1 MNKLLRTHPGES
13 FAMND
18 QEGSNPVDPRPKR
31 LANQFR
37 IEFAETTD
45 RHAVIDTAPQKIE
58 RLHAWGVRIC
68 VLLLVESF
76 GNRHHERRP
85 VMMGIFK
92 AELDVGNQ
100 APLEALDRIA
110 GQLLN
115 AHQHLPEAG
124 KSLLANLF
132 EQFRFILE
140 IQVDGRRGIFDFVGD
155 AAHGDVFIALFD
167 EEFAG
172 RVEDLLAQ
180 ELFLPRLAFF
190 NAQRNSLTPLSIFTS
205 SYPVKPFFPFSSLE
219 TSGVRRSLASRNARP
234 ARWRP

>member
-1 MNKLLRTHPGES
+1 MNKLVCAHPGES

-18 QEGSNPVDPRPKR
+18 QERGNAVYTRPKR

-37 IEFAETTD
+37 IEFPETTD
-45 RHAVIDTAPQKIE
+45 SHAVIDTAPQKFE

-68 VLLLVESF
+68 VLLHVESF

-115 AHQHLPEAG
+115 AHQHLPEGA
-124 KSLLANLF
+124 KVSWQTCSRSSALSLKY
-132 EQFRFILE
+132 R
-140 IQVDGRRGIFDFVGD
+140 
-155 AAHGDVFIALFD
+155 
-167 EEFAG
+167 
-172 RVEDLLAQ
+172 
-180 ELFLPRLAFF
+180 
-190 NAQRNSLTPLSIFTS
+190 
-205 SYPVKPFFPFSSLE
+205 
-219 TSGVRRSLASRNARP
+219 
-234 ARWRP
+234 